1 MTLREIRSHTKTEI
15 LVMVSLLNRLQRF
28 EYGKELHTMAE
39 SGRDMSGDL
48 ALAYEEY
55 YWTEMDRF
63 IEAGYAPKEK
73 R

>member
-1 MTLREIRSHTKTEI
+1 
-15 LVMVSLLNRLQRF
+15 MVSLLNRLQRF
-28 EYGKELHTMAE
+28 EYGKELHAMAE

-63 IEAGYAPKEK
+63 IEAGYVPKEK